1 MYIRE
6 QPGWPHLTWNAGRLL
21 GSMARLGFDVKLEA
35 QLEALTQDVIKSS
48 EIEGEILD
56 RDSVRS
62 SIAGRPADRR
72 RRRNDAR
79 LYGEP

>member
-35 QLEALTQDVIKSS
+35 QLEALT
-48 EIEGEILD
+48 
-56 RDSVRS
+56 RS
-62 SIAGRPADRR
+62 SSADQAQVSDMNGIR
-72 RRRNDAR
+72 
-79 LYGEP
+79 